1 MLNASDLHV
10 SVKSEICVLFIPQTT
25 MRKDPSRPPLGRT
38 GRRIIRVGNALLK
51 LGGAVTTIDP
61 WTLLASVLIGALI
74 LYVVCKAIIGTYF
87 KAKESFVDK
96 MVNKLKGAS
105 NGKG

>member
-1 MLNASDLHV
+1 M
-10 SVKSEICVLFIPQTT
+10 
-25 MRKDPSRPPLGRT
+25 
-38 GRRIIRVGNALLK
+38 
-51 LGGAVTTIDP
+51 TTIDP